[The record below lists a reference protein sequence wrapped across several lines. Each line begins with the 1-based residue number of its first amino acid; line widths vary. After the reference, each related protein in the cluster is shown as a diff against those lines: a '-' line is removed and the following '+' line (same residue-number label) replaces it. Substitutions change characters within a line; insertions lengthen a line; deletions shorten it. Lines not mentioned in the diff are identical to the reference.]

1 MATNSTSVRAGIT
14 AMLSGRTAS
23 STSTADILTA
33 RSGYIVVAG

>member
-14 AMLSGRTAS
+14 AMLTGRNETMD
-23 STSTADILTA
+23 TPADVLTT